1 MSYLMLLHI
10 PVDGAGLKRAAE
22 EHGEL
27 LRGIAGRAKEHGAI
41 HHDFYEGDA
50 EVIVV
55 DEWDSPESFQA
66 FFEAEGENI
75 GQLMAAA
82 AASGEPAPPLFYRK
96 MSLGDQF

>member
-1 MSYLMLLHI
+1 MSVLMVLKI
-10 PVDGAGLKRAAE
+10 PVDAAGMERAANE
-22 EHGEL
+22 QGDHL
-27 LRGIAGRAKEHGAI
+27 KGIAGRAKERGATR
-41 HHDFYEGDA
+41 HAFYEGNG

-82 AASGEPAPPLFYRK
+82 GATGEPAPPTFYRK
-96 MSLGDQF
+96 LDTGDDF